1 MKLFG
6 GIKSN
11 RGTAKAA
18 HTDTGFWGKKWVR
31 VTTIVLA
38 VIGVL
43 VIGATAWW
51 NLNVKLPDEIDI
63 PDHTELPT
71 FDINTSPP
79 TESDEPTP
87 SPRASVR
94 KPGVYTFL
102 LIGQDYEGANTD
114 TLMVGM
120 LDTVNETINI
130 MSIPRD
136 TMVNVK
142 RNTKRINAAYS
153 MGERSGKGNGILQL
167 KSEIKTIIGFV
178 PDFYAVINL
187 KGFVKMV
194 DAMGGVDFYV
204 PQKMYHIA
212 DDITID
218 LQQGQQVL
226 NGKKALQLVRFRGYV
241 GKDDY
246 GRMETQQA
254 FLKAMAKQAL
264 SLGSLFKLNEYIDI
278 AQENLVTDLSLTN
291 MLSFAQT
298 AMGYGTDSINF
309 FTLPSEPGNYGKAA
323 YVYIKEAEAI
333 ELINQTINPYSRDI
347 TSDDL
352 DILILRS

>member
-11 RGTAKAA
+11 RGVARAA
-18 HTDTGFWGKKWVR
+18 HSDNGFWSKKWVR
-31 VTTIVLA
+31 ITTIVLA
-38 VIGVL
+38 VIGVI
-43 VIGATAWW
+43 VIGGTTWW
-51 NLNVKLPDEIDI
+51 KLNVKLPDEIEI
-63 PDHTELPT
+63 PDHTDLPA
-71 FDINTSPP
+71 FDINTSTP
-79 TESDEPTP
+79 TESDESTPTP
-87 SPRASVR
+87 RVSEK

-120 LDTVNETINI
+120 LDTVNKSLNI

-142 RNTKRINAAYS
+142 RNVKKINSAYS

-167 KSEIKTIIGFV
+167 KSEIKTLLGFV

-194 DAMGGVDFYV
+194 DAMGGVDFNV
-204 PQKMYHIA
+204 PQRMYHVA

-218 LQQGQQVL
+218 LQKGQQNL

-298 AMGYGTDSINF
+298 VMGYGTDSINF
-309 FTLPSEPGNYGKAA
+309 YTLPSEPGYYGKAA
-323 YVYIKEAEAI
+323 YVFIKEDEAI
-333 ELINQTINPYSRDI
+333 ELINKTINPYSRDI
-347 TSDDL
+347 SSKDL
-352 DILILRS
+352 NILILRS